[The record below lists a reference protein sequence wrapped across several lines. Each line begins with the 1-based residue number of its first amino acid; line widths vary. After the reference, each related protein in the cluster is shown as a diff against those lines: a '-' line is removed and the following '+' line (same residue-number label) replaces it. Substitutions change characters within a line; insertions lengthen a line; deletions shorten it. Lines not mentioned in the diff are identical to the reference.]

1 MATKVFCPW
10 NWQYSLENSIFTF
23 MKQLSISWDGSLQTF
38 DGIIKART
46 SSVTI
51 LSKECN
57 WQLKPERNTWNL
69 DGLGLSISIRS
80 ETFSKVTKM
89 IIDSKVAVLSVIMKA
104 PFSDHFQNRKSEVNR
119 FHLLQKKFVKLVTP
133 SMLSNR
139 SKLQVSIF
147 NTSPISTKC
156 DITVRTSKLLR
167 HIIPPEKICP
177 KLFTALIRVSFQ
189 LNTHFTRLL
198 GKRC

>member
-1 MATKVFCPW
+1 MDRCK
-10 NWQYSLENSIFTF
+10 L
-23 MKQLSISWDGSLQTF
+23 

-80 ETFSKVTKM
+80 ETFSKVTKI

-104 PFSDHFQNRKSEVNR
+104 PFSNGANRSWNTTSLKENRKSEVKLSKKVVNGHSLELSR
-119 FHLLQKKFVKLVTP
+119 IFFWKFGKIFTELSLSKINSIYMQKIGVYKCLL
-133 SMLSNR
+133 
-139 SKLQVSIF
+139 
-147 NTSPISTKC
+147 
-156 DITVRTSKLLR
+156 
-167 HIIPPEKICP
+167 
-177 KLFTALIRVSFQ
+177 
-189 LNTHFTRLL
+189 
-198 GKRC
+198 

>member
-1 MATKVFCPW
+1 MDRSK
-10 NWQYSLENSIFTF
+10 L
-23 MKQLSISWDGSLQTF
+23 

-80 ETFSKVTKM
+80 ETFSKVTKI

-104 PFSDHFQNRKSEVNR
+104 PFSNGANRSWNTTSLKENRKSEVKLSKKVVNGHSLELSR
-119 FHLLQKKFVKLVTP
+119 IFFWKFGKIFTELSLSKINSIYMQKIGVYKCLL
-133 SMLSNR
+133 
-139 SKLQVSIF
+139 
-147 NTSPISTKC
+147 
-156 DITVRTSKLLR
+156 
-167 HIIPPEKICP
+167 
-177 KLFTALIRVSFQ
+177 
-189 LNTHFTRLL
+189 
-198 GKRC
+198 

>member
-1 MATKVFCPW
+1 MDRSK
-10 NWQYSLENSIFTF
+10 L
-23 MKQLSISWDGSLQTF
+23 

-80 ETFSKVTKM
+80 ETFSKETKM

-104 PFSDHFQNRKSEVNR
+104 PFSNGANRSWNTTSLKENRKSEVKLSKKVVNGHSLELSR
-119 FHLLQKKFVKLVTP
+119 IFFWKFGKIFTELSLSKINSIYMQKIGVYKCLL
-133 SMLSNR
+133 
-139 SKLQVSIF
+139 
-147 NTSPISTKC
+147 
-156 DITVRTSKLLR
+156 
-167 HIIPPEKICP
+167 
-177 KLFTALIRVSFQ
+177 
-189 LNTHFTRLL
+189 
-198 GKRC
+198 